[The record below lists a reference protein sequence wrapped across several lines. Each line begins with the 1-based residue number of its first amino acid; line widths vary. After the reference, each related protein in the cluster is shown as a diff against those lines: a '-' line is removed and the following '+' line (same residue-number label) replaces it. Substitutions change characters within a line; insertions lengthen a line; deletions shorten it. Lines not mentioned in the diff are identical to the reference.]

1 MTEEK
6 RPLEN
11 ERITNFPKLMQ
22 DIDGGVVSNVLGLA
36 LSNVGRAVAASNK
49 QGEITVKIKLKP
61 GGSSD
66 NSFLD
71 LIAGITVNEPKM
83 NFGQKKEDFQYRSIA
98 YVGKGGKL
106 TYDRPKEDVN
116 GQLTFDNQPRKLKEV
131 R

>member
-1 MTEEK
+1 MTDETEK
-6 RPLEN
+6 KPEYDRV
-11 ERITNFPKLMQ
+11 TNFPKLMQ
-22 DIDGGVVSNVLGLA
+22 DIDGGVVANVLGLA
-36 LSNVGRAVAASNK
+36 LSNVGRAVAAANK
-49 QGEITVKIKLKP
+49 QGEVTIKLKLKP

-71 LIAGITVNEPKM
+71 VIAGITVDEPKL
-83 NFGQKKEDFQYRSIA
+83 NFGKKKEDFQYRSIA

-116 GQLTFDNQPRKLKEV
+116 GQIAFDEPRKLKEV